1 MHEETIKQWDR
12 DNAGEPQIAPEG
24 IECPK
29 HVAIVGLGLIGGSLA
44 RRLRESGCHV
54 SAWNH
59 RDHPYANARAAGIDC
74 KDTLEELVAEEPDVL
89 MLCNPLVAMPQVLQT
104 IKPIIIHR
112 RPRCPTSVR

>member
-74 KDTLEELVAEEPDVL
+74 KDTYRLSAIDLRL
-89 MLCNPLVAMPQVLQT
+89 
-104 IKPIIIHR
+104 
-112 RPRCPTSVR
+112 SVCWLFGFQKCIGVDYPSHYQGTGRGRE

>member
-44 RRLRESGCHV
+44 RRLRESG
-54 SAWNH
+54 
-59 RDHPYANARAAGIDC
+59 
-74 KDTLEELVAEEPDVL
+74 
-89 MLCNPLVAMPQVLQT
+89 
-104 IKPIIIHR
+104 
-112 RPRCPTSVR
+112 